1 MKAEIGKTR
10 LKINVSFAAAV
21 TLTLILDESGVSSAA
36 LLCCIVHEAGH
47 LICLAAMGER
57 PSLIELSFYG
67 IKLERSGVLSSRN
80 GEALLYICG
89 PAANLIFSALLF
101 LFANGHD
108 FMRSCAIISL
118 GIGAFNML
126 PCIPL
131 DGGNLLFTL
140 LGGTLEYEKA
150 EKISF
155 GISAAALVPLCCA
168 GVILLIK
175 NGNITLIGVSLY
187 LSVCVLMNKKE
198 NDSIKL

>member
-1 MKAEIGKTR
+1 MKADIGKTR

-47 LICLAAMGER
+47 LICLTAMGEK

-67 IKLERSGVLSSRN
+67 IKLERSGTLASRN

-101 LFANGHD
+101 LLAHGND
-108 FMRSCAIISL
+108 FLRSCAVISL

-126 PCIPL
+126 PCAPL
-131 DGGNLLFTL
+131 DGGNLLFTF
-140 LGGTLEYEKA
+140 LGGMLEYEKA

-155 GISAAALVPLCCA
+155 GISAVSLIPLCCA
-168 GVILLIK
+168 GIILLIK
-175 NGNITLIGVSLY
+175 NGNVTLIGVSAY
-187 LSVCVLMNKKE
+187 LAVCVLMNKKE
-198 NDSIKL
+198 NDVIKL